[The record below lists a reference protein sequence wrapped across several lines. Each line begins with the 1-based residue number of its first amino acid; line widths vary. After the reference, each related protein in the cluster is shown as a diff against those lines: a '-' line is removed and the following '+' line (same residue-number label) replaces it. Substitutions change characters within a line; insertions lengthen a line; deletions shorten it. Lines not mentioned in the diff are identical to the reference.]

1 MNALADTSV
10 LAGSAAA
17 EDLPEALAVSAVTL
31 AELHAGVLL
40 ATTESERAAR
50 LATVVRVERDFEV
63 LPVDASVAHAY
74 GVLLAT
80 ARAAG
85 KRPRAMDL
93 LIAATAAAHRVPLY
107 TRDRDFLK
115 LGGVEVR
122 LIE

>member
-1 MNALADTSV
+1 M
-10 LAGSAAA
+10 LAGSAA
-17 EDLPEALAVSAVTL
+17 EGLPEALAVSAVTL

-40 ATTESERAAR
+40 ATTEFERAAR

-63 LPVDASVAHAY
+63 LPVNASVAHAY

-80 ARAAG
+80 ARAG
-85 KRPRAMDL
+85 GRRPRAMDL

-115 LGGVEVR
+115 LEGVEVR